1 MFKQVAV
8 SLLLVN
14 LSFASSFYE
23 PNEKSFKDGFYAG
36 LKALEFQAK
45 NDGFTNQVIEVKAPY
60 LLVVD
65 IKEKSLND
73 VLFLQI
79 IANREGFES
88 HLCADFV
95 SFGEFERKA
104 DAENI
109 AQMLEKRFKVKTK
122 ILRNVQIIVTYPY
135 LYKDFYLDILKKAKE
150 LGIIVETK
158 VINQPIKPVV
168 TKPKP
173 TIKKQE
179 VVKYMKLKNPRAVA
193 YHLNNA
199 DASNSKSFSES
210 GLKSNS
216 DFIYDKKVIT
226 KQGEIFY
233 KVKNE
238 NLYFSDKDIVLK

>member
-1 MFKQVAV
+1 MLKQVAV

-14 LSFASSFYE
+14 LSFATSFYE
-23 PNEKSFKDGFYAG
+23 PNDKSFKDGFYAG

-45 NDGFTNQVIEVKAPY
+45 NDGFTHQVIEIKAPY

-65 IKEKSLND
+65 IKEKSMND

-104 DAENI
+104 DAQDI

-122 ILRNVQIIVTYPY
+122 ILNNIKQIITYPY
-135 LYKDFYLDILKKAKE
+135 LYKDFYADILLKAKE

-158 VINQPIKPVV
+158 VINQPIKRQVSS
-168 TKPKP
+168 KN
-173 TIKKQE
+173 INKKQE
-179 VVKYMKLKNPRAVA
+179 VIKYMKLKNSKAMG
-193 YHLNNA
+193 YYLNNA

-210 GLKSNS
+210 GLKPNS

>member
-122 ILRNVQIIVTYPY
+122 ILRNMQKIVTYPY

-193 YHLNNA
+193 YYLNNA

-210 GLKSNS
+210 GLKANS
-216 DFIYDKKVIT
+216 DFIFDKKVTT

>member
-23 PNEKSFKDGFYAG
+23 PNEKSFKYGFYAG

>member
-1 MFKQVAV
+1 MLKKIAV

-45 NDGFTNQVIEVKAPY
+45 NDGFTHKVIEIKAPY

-65 IKEKSLND
+65 IKNKSLND

-104 DAENI
+104 DAQDI
-109 AQMLEKRFKVKTK
+109 AQMIEKRFKVKTK
-122 ILRNVQIIVTYPY
+122 ILNNVKEIVTYPY
-135 LYKDFYLDILKKAKE
+135 LYQDFYADILAKAKE

-158 VINQPIKPVV
+158 IIK
-168 TKPKP
+168 TAIPK
-173 TIKKQE
+173 Q
-179 VVKYMKLKNPRAVA
+179 VVKSAPVKKTTSVRYMKLQNAKAMS
-193 YHLNNA
+193 YYLNNA
-199 DASNSKSFSES
+199 DAKNSKSFSES
-210 GLKSNS
+210 GLRQNS
-216 DFIYDKKVIT
+216 DFIYDKKVT
-226 KQGEIFY
+226 TNQGETFY

-238 NLYFSDKDIVLK
+238 NLYFSDKDIILK